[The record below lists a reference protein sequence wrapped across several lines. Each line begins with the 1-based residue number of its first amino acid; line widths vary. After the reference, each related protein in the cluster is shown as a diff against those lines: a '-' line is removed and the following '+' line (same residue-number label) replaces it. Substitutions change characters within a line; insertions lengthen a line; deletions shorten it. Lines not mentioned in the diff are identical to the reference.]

1 MGGSAAAARPG
12 LRILAVLCSLAV
24 VGAGSGKSYSETPSW
39 RIALMFFAF
48 VLVSIVFEKI
58 LHYIEHHIIHGKMNE
73 VDRMKNAGI
82 IKTID
87 KAKEELML
95 MAGSNR

>member
-1 MGGSAAAARPG
+1 M
-12 LRILAVLCSLAV
+12 
-24 VGAGSGKSYSETPSW
+24 
-39 RIALMFFAF
+39 
-48 VLVSIVFEKI
+48 
-58 LHYIEHHIIHGKMNE
+58 HYIEHHIIHGKMNE